1 MSRTGWRAELRVED
15 VLCAVVALAL
25 GGYAGV
31 GMLLRSFGEE
41 QYWTV
46 SFILLPVSI
55 LIFIASL
62 RYALGAP
69 GTSFGQFVRTSTAA
83 VRDWLPFAIFL
94 LVYSTFHARIWSELA
109 PRDRDAELLAIDRAL
124 FGTTPAAAMQDW
136 GNAVLTDILTVCYF
150 LHLVLPPVMAA
161 LWYRRDLRV
170 FREFLLAVLVSGIVG
185 TIGYI
190 VVPAVGP
197 ALAYPSLFHRELSGA
212 LYRPIIGAI
221 DLARAP
227 RDVFPSLHVAVS
239 AIVLWYAWRRGRTA
253 FAVVLPLVLGNWF
266 STLYLRYHYF
276 IDVVAGWVAAAV
288 SIAASRWLLR
298 IEERLRSDQ
307 VGGGEADLRA
317 HHH

>member
-1 MSRTGWRAELRVED
+1 MTRTAWLRELRAED
-15 VLCAVVALAL
+15 VLCAAVAIVL

-55 LIFIASL
+55 LIFIAAL
-62 RYALGAP
+62 RYALG
-69 GTSFGQFVRTSTAA
+69 GTSAGELVRTSTET

-109 PRDRDAELLAIDRAL
+109 PHDRDAALMAIDRAV
-124 FGTTPAAAMQDW
+124 FGTTPAVTMQTW
-136 GNAVLTDILTVCYF
+136 ANPALTDALTVCYF

-161 LWYRRDLRV
+161 LWYRRDQRV

-190 VVPAVGP
+190 LVPAVGP
-197 ALAYPSLFHRELSGA
+197 AIAFPSLFHRELTGA
-212 LYRPIIGAI
+212 LYQPIIGAL

-253 FAVVLPLVLGNWF
+253 FVIVLPLVVGNWV

-276 IDVVAGWVAAAV
+276 VDVVAGWIVAY
-288 SIAASRWLLR
+288 ASVAGAQWLLR
-298 IEERLRSDQ
+298 LEARFRSDQ
-307 VGGGEADLRA
+307 VRDGEADLRA

>member
-1 MSRTGWRAELRVED
+1 MSRTGWLTELRVED
-15 VLCAVVALAL
+15 VLCAVVAVAL
-25 GGYAGV
+25 GGYAGA
-31 GMLLRSFGEE
+31 GMLLRSLGEE

-55 LIFIASL
+55 LIFLAAL
-62 RYALGAP
+62 RYALG
-69 GTSFGQFVRTSTAA
+69 GTSLGAFARTSTDA

-109 PRDRDAELLAIDRAL
+109 PHDRDAELLALDRTL
-124 FGTTPAAAMQDW
+124 FGTTPAAALQTW
-136 GNAVLTDILTVCYF
+136 ANPALTDILVLCYF

-170 FREFLLAVLVSGIVG
+170 FREFLLAILVAGILG

-190 VVPAVGP
+190 VVPATGP
-197 ALAYPSLFHRELSGA
+197 ALAYPRLFQRELTGA
-212 LYRPIIGAI
+212 LYQPVLGAI

-227 RDVFPSLHVAVS
+227 RDAFPSLHVAVS
-239 AIVLWYAWRRGRTA
+239 AIVLWYAWRRGRA
-253 FAVVLPLVLGNWF
+253 VFAAVLPLVLGNWL

-276 IDVVAGWVAAAV
+276 VDVMAGWAVAAASV
-288 SIAASRWLLR
+288 AASGWLLR
-298 IEERLRSDQ
+298 IEARFRSDQ
-307 VGGGEADLRA
+307 VRGGEADLGA